1 MIVEI
6 ITPDKTL
13 YSGELKLVQLP
24 GIDGSFEIMDNHAP
38 MVAVLK
44 KGKIKLLDGKDKAE
58 FMEIEGGV
66 LEVRGNI
73 VKILAD

>member
-38 MVAVLK
+38 MVSVLK
-44 KGKIKLLDGKDKAE
+44 KGKIKLLDAKDKAE

-66 LEVRGNI
+66 LEVRCNI

>member
-44 KGKIKLLDGKDKAE
+44 KGKIKLLDGKGKAE

>member
-13 YSGELKLVQLP
+13 YSGELKLIQLP

-44 KGKIKLLDGKDKAE
+44 KGKIKLLDAKDKAE

-66 LEVRGNI
+66 IEVRGNV
-73 VKILAD
+73 VKVLAD